1 MRILISNDD
10 GIDAPGIHALAAAAS
25 EFGDIIIAAP
35 DSAQS
40 GAGHGITVHHPL
52 TVRDYDFRLPTGK
65 AVEAYSIDGRPAD
78 CVRLAIKAL
87 LTEPVDL
94 VLSGINRGANDGI
107 CVFYSGTVAAAA
119 EARILGVPAMAFSA
133 KVAHGQVDYVQA
145 QAWCRTVLAEVL
157 ATPISPEMFLNV
169 NFPNLCRP
177 EWPLGVTWARQS
189 RAELLDHYEALQTNA
204 AGERV
209 FQLGGD
215 YALGEDGADSDSIHL
230 AHGYVT
236 ITPLRIDM
244 TDRAMLEARSN
255 H

>member
-10 GIDAPGIHALAAAAS
+10 GIDAPGIHALANAAS
-25 EFGDIIIAAP
+25 QFGEIIIAAP

-52 TVRDYDFRLPTGK
+52 TARDSDFRLADGR

-133 KVAHGQVDYVQA
+133 KVAHGQVDFDQA
-145 QAWCRTVLAEVL
+145 KTWCTTVLRDVL
-157 ATPISPEMFLNV
+157 ANGPTPEMFLNV
-169 NFPNLCRP
+169 NFPNLRRP
-177 EWPLGVTWARQS
+177 EWPVGIRWARQS
-189 RAELLDHYEALQTNA
+189 RAELLDHYETLQANA

-209 FQLGGD
+209 YQLGGD
-215 YALGEDGADSDSIHL
+215 YDLGDDGEDSDSVYL

-236 ITPLRIDM
+236 ITPLRIDL
-244 TDRAMLEARSN
+244 TDQATLERN
-255 H
+255 RN